1 MMKASKELIKAL
13 KGFEGLRLES
23 YTDSGDVWT
32 IGYGHTFGVKKGQKI
47 TKEQAEALL
56 QGDLNP
62 REKAL
67 TGMGVWTQ
75 GQFDALLDFSF
86 NFSIEKLMGSTLL
99 RKIRLNASKEEITAE
114 FLKWNKIRVGGK
126 LVTSQWQTA
135 RRTWEAKRFFE
146 V

>member
-1 MMKASKELIKAL
+1 MKASKELIKAL

-56 QGDLNP
+56 RGDLLP
-62 REKAL
+62 CEKAV
-67 TGMGVWTQ
+67 TGMGVWAQ
-75 GQFDALLDFSF
+75 GQFDALLDFTF
-86 NFSIEKLMGSTLL
+86 NLGIDALMKSTLL
-99 RKIRLNASKEEITAE
+99 RKIRLNASKEDITSE
-114 FLKWNKIRVGGK
+114 FLKWNKIRVKGK
-126 LVTSQWQTA
+126 LVTSKWQTA